1 MKKRLLSSLL
11 ALLLLCSLASGGLT
25 ARAAAATEI
34 NIFGI
39 GDFGGKLDPVDGPTG
54 DPGAAK
60 IVGAMKALTA
70 KAANPIV
77 ITGGTSYTGS
87 AISKLN
93 HGTPVNEM
101 YKAMGVKYV
110 NIGNHDFDWSDV
122 DTRETCF
129 NTWQSEGGFTFLNA
143 NVYYTDG
150 AKAGQRLFTPY
161 AVEEVGGVR
170 VGFFGV
176 IDPGNYG
183 AISTLNVKG
192 LEFRPAAEES
202 LEVVKTLRSQEKCDV
217 VVAMPHI
224 ASAQAKPEL
233 DVAVG
238 EGALTEYIT
247 ALNAAC
253 KSAGIKS
260 IDAAFASQCETAHLA
275 TVDGVPLV
283 KAKNFGQIIA
293 QLNIVVD
300 GANVKVT
307 PSLHPLTQIVVKD
320 GENDVSVL
328 GSTDKT
334 REETPEDAAFK
345 ETYDRY
351 NDIAMKVLD
360 DPRGI
365 SDTDFS
371 EADPASKFAYQKWYL
386 RQNWFYVNYVAGEPI
401 VAYFQNCGGIRHIAP
416 IEVKTGD
423 PISLRLI
430 QMMAPFDN
438 YVVTMNMTGKDIKT
452 ILSGVS
458 SYGTYNS
465 LRQYGLDVTYAGGEY
480 EENGEVVSVKLNGV
494 EIKDDETYRIGC
506 NSFLS
511 DGPGKDN
518 MDFSAGTDVKRYDI
532 INSNAVL
539 EAILYQSAGVK
550 DHTVYVDYSVANSGT
565 VTVAPANTAAT
576 VAVTASDLAVGANA
590 VTVEV
595 NGPYTNPNL
604 TDGTVKVSHTVNIV
618 RGYADEKSI
627 DNNAYRAVKSLTAK
641 GVFHGNDCGEFLPQ
655 STLTYNELAVL
666 AARSVD
672 AKLSAA
678 VGHWAAPAMEWCVSQ
693 GILPA
698 GVNGEASVTADAF
711 TAAMTKLADI
721 AGSSYTAAEMK
732 NVTRSDAAVEL
743 AKIVH

>member
-11 ALLLLCSLASGGLT
+11 ALLLLCSLAGGGLT
-25 ARAAAATEI
+25 ARAAAKTEI
-34 NIFGI
+34 DVFGI

-54 DPGAAK
+54 DPGGAK

-70 KAANPIV
+70 ASANPIV
-77 ITGGTSYTGS
+77 VTGGTSYTGS

-129 NTWQSEGGFTFLNA
+129 GTWQSEGGFTFLNA

-161 AVEEVGGVR
+161 AVEEINGVR

-176 IDPGNYG
+176 IDPGNYD
-183 AISTLNVKG
+183 AISALNVKG

-202 LEVVKTLRSQEKCDV
+202 LEVVKTLRGQEKCDV
-217 VVAMPHI
+217 IVAMPHI

-238 EGALTEYIT
+238 EGALTKYIT
-247 ALNAAC
+247 ELNAAC
-253 KSAGIKS
+253 KSAGVKG

-275 TVDGVPLV
+275 MVDGVPLV

-293 QLNIVVD
+293 QLHIVVD
-300 GANVKVT
+300 GNSVAVT

-320 GENDVSVL
+320 GEKDVSVL

-334 REETPEDAAFK
+334 REETAEDDAFK
-345 ETYDRY
+345 AVYDRY

-386 RQNWFYVNYVAGEPI
+386 RQNWYYVNFVAGEPI
-401 VAYFQNCGGIRHIAP
+401 AAYFQNCGGIRHIAP
-416 IEVKTGD
+416 IEVKKGD

-438 YVVTMNMTGKDIKT
+438 YVVTMDMTGKDIKT
-452 ILSGVS
+452 LLSGVS

-465 LRQYGLDVTYAGGEY
+465 LRQYGMDVTYAGGEY

-494 EIKDDETYRIGC
+494 ELQDDATYRIGC
-506 NSFLS
+506 NTFLS

-518 MDFSAGTDVKRYDI
+518 MDFSAGVNVKRYDI

-539 EAILYQSAGVK
+539 EAILHQSADVK
-550 DHTVYVDYSVANSGT
+550 DDTVYVDYAATNSGA
-565 VTVAPANTAAT
+565 VDVAPANAAAT
-576 VAVTASDLAVGANA
+576 ISVTASDLAVGANA
-590 VTVEV
+590 VAVEV
-595 NGPYTNPNL
+595 EAPYTNPNL
-604 TDGTVKVSHTVNIV
+604 TEGTVKVSHTVNIV

-627 DNNAYRAVKSLTAK
+627 DNSALDAVKSLTAN
-641 GVFHGNDCGEFLPQ
+641 GVFRGNDRGEFLPQ
-655 STLTYNELAVL
+655 SALTYNELAVL
-666 AARSVD
+666 AARSAG
-672 AKLSAA
+672 AKLSAPA
-678 VGHWAAPAMEWCVSQ
+678 GHWAAPAMDWCVGQ

-698 GVNGEASVTADAF
+698 GAVGGAAVTADAF
-711 TAAMTKLADI
+711 DTAMTKLAALTGGD
-721 AGSSYTAAEMK
+721 YTAGAVK
-732 NVTRSDAAVEL
+732 NVTRSEAAVAL
-743 AKIVH
+743 AGIVR